1 MRFRSLLASSL
12 VALTSLLP
20 AGLPARGA
28 ESAATLKIPVILSLT
43 GSGAF
48 VGRDDQTSMQLLEKL
63 VNAKGGVAGHPV
75 EFDFLDDASN
85 AQTGV
90 QLADGVIASK
100 VPIFIGPSLTQQCAA
115 VVPLVRENG
124 PADFCLSPGLNP
136 APNGWVW
143 SSSVSLKDSAIAL
156 LKYFRERGL
165 TKLAILSSTD
175 ATGQEIDRDYD
186 YARSLPEN
194 RGIEFV
200 AREHFNLSDVS
211 VTAQMARIKAV
222 NPQALLTWTVGPAF
236 GTELHGI
243 SDVGLD
249 VPVLASNGDMV
260 HSQLQQYKAIMP
272 KELLFTGVLVN
283 GHARLAPGPI
293 KTAQNVYLDA
303 FAAAGVRP
311 DFPHTLAWDP
321 AQIVLLA
328 YAKLGPNATSQ
339 QFRDFINTLHGFAGI
354 NGIYDFR
361 DGTQHGIGQNALI
374 MVRYDAGT
382 DDFVPV
388 SKRGG
393 GLK

>member
-1 MRFRSLLASSL
+1 
-12 VALTSLLP
+12 
-20 AGLPARGA
+20 
-28 ESAATLKIPVILSLT
+28 
-43 GSGAF
+43 
-48 VGRDDQTSMQLLEKL
+48 
-63 VNAKGGVAGHPV
+63 
-75 EFDFLDDASN
+75 
-85 AQTGV
+85 
-90 QLADGVIASK
+90 VIASK